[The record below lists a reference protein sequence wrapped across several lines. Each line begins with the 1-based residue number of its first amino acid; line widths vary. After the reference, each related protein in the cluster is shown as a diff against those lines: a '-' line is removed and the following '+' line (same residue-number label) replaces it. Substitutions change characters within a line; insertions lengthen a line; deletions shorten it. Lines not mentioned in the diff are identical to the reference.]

1 MKRLVLVVAIAACGK
16 SGPPEPSS
24 RDALIAAWKQAGLT
38 TTGFAA
44 TTSPIGKDCQLGT
57 VNQLDVVVCTF
68 ATPDE
73 AKTAQNAGL
82 QWVGDT
88 TGAAQAHGA
97 LVIAVADRKKADPS
111 GKTINQ
117 ILKAH

>member
-1 MKRLVLVVAIAACGK
+1 MVVAILVACGK
-16 SGPPEPSS
+16 SAPPAPTS
-24 RDALIAAWKQAGLT
+24 RDALLAAWKQAGLAVSS
-38 TTGFAA
+38 FAA
-44 TTSPIGKDCQLGT
+44 AQSPIGKDCQAGT
-57 VNQLDVVVCTF
+57 VNKLDVLVCSY
-68 ATPDE
+68 ASPDD
-73 AKTAQNAGL
+73 AKAAENAGL

-97 LVIAVADRKKADPS
+97 LVIAVADRHKADPT